1 MTGLATVIKKELK
14 SFGADRSQF
23 IIYTVMSAVWGL
35 ALFLSGNSDGDVG
48 ARFWCVFF
56 AVIVTSVF
64 SGTVFISE
72 RVSGTLEVLITSG
85 VSRDAVFFG
94 KLIFVA
100 SMSLAVG
107 LLCAVFESAWCCVV
121 SFDISF
127 WRYFLRF
134 GFSDVVLYAATVYLN
149 AAVGA
154 YLSVRM
160 GNPRFLHFI
169 NVLITAVLV
178 ALYTWSTWS
187 WSAPREHYWPVL
199 SAGFMLIGALFTFL
213 GRREFMG
220 ERITRPVIF

>member
-14 SFGADRSQF
+14 NFGADRSQF

-100 SMSLAVG
+100 AMSLAVG
-107 LLCAVFESAWCCVV
+107 LLCAVFESAWCCVLV
-121 SFDISF
+121 LNMDFLL
-127 WRYFLRF
+127 YFLPY

-160 GNPRFLHFI
+160 SNPRFLHFI

-178 ALYTWSTWS
+178 ALYTWSSWS

-199 SAGFMLIGALFTFL
+199 AAGFMLIGVVFTFL